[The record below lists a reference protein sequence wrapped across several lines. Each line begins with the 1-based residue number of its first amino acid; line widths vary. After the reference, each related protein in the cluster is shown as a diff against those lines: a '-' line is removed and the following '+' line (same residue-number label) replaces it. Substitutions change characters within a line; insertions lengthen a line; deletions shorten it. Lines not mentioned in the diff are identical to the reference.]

1 MDSENTGTT
10 LRALNIK
17 IIFLKHDSHH
27 TAVVSDCPAWGLRP
41 DRYRIYGHPDL
52 HSNVI
57 LPLIS
62 CVLWGEVCTS
72 LSLFPYLS
80 QKKHPKPPKVIAKIR
95 WNMRFKVNCTVITFQ
110 SNYGYLPFYLFSIC
124 SLPFIILFHVSAFF
138 SMIWMYI
145 SIPCHIFLRC
155 STIYFYM
162 LLVVVPGVL
171 IYVFKLK

>member
-1 MDSENTGTT
+1 MDSENTGTVT

-80 QKKHPKPPKVIAKIR
+80 SEGKQPQTSQGHCKDQMKYEIQSQLHS
-95 WNMRFKVNCTVITFQ
+95 NYLQ

-124 SLPFIILFHVSAFF
+124 SLSHSSFCFMFPPSFQWFECILAFHV
-138 SMIWMYI
+138 
-145 SIPCHIFLRC
+145 
-155 STIYFYM
+155 IYF
-162 LLVVVPGVL
+162 LGVRL
-171 IYVFKLK
+171 YIFICF